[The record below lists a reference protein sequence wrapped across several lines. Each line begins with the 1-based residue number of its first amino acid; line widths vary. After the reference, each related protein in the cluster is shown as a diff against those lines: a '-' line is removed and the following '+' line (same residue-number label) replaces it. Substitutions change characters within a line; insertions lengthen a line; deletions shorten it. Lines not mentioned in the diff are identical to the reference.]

1 MAAGKSRHVSVY
13 RYRSRWPVPEFLPA
27 WGTLEAIALIDG
39 CIPMRPTRRRVD
51 ASLVDAEGFL
61 PYGVSPNDVAD

>member
-1 MAAGKSRHVSVY
+1 MPRPKSRRVFVY
-13 RYRSRWPVPEFLPA
+13 RYRPRWQVPEFLPA

-51 ASLVDAEGFL
+51 ASQVDAEGFL
-61 PYGVSPNDVAD
+61 PYGVSPNDLAD